1 MVLGQ
6 CEGEGERKYTE
17 WLHGAR
23 KAEEELALRF
33 AQINTAKMQR
43 KSRMTTEQPKKQGDR
58 QAERHSPPAGHPTP
72 LFSLLLPPL
81 RVAPHWLRKAD
92 GWSNL

>member
-72 LFSLLLPPL
+72 PFSLLLPPL